1 MSRPE
6 KVAEVEK
13 VLAFWFGRE
22 GDEEYGEFRKAWF
35 ERSDDFD
42 REVANRFSGLHSR
55 AASGELDSWRDEAES
70 ALALIIVLDQ
80 FPRNMFRGDP
90 KSWATDRAALEA
102 AKHAVERAYD
112 RELPAFQ
119 RSFVYM
125 PYMHSENL
133 EDQKRCVEL
142 FELMGESGKNNVEFA
157 IGHMEIVERFGRFP
171 HRNEILGR
179 ETTPEEAEFLTRP
192 GSSF

>member
-1 MSRPE
+1 MESHE
-6 KVAEVEK
+6 E
-13 VLAFWFGRE
+13 VLAFWFGNE

-35 ERSDDFD
+35 ERNDDFD
-42 REVANRFSGLHSR
+42 REIQTRFSSLHER
-55 AASGELDSWRDEAES
+55 AASGELDSWKDEPES

-90 KSWATDRAALEA
+90 RSWATDAKALEA

-119 RSFVYM
+119 RAFIYM

-133 EDQKRCVEL
+133 EDQRRCVEL
-142 FELMGESGKNNVEFA
+142 FELMGEDGKNNAEYA
-157 IGHMEIVERFGRFP
+157 AGHMEIVKRFGRFP
-171 HRNEILGR
+171 HRNEVLGR

>member
-1 MSRPE
+1 MESR
-6 KVAEVEK
+6 KEVEE

-22 GDEEYGEFRKAWF
+22 GDEGYGEFRKAWF
-35 ERSDDFD
+35 ERNEDFD
-42 REVANRFSGLHSR
+42 REIINRFAGLHER
-55 AASGELDSWRDEAES
+55 AASGELDSWKEEPES
-70 ALALIIVLDQ
+70 SLALIIVLDQ

-90 KSWATDRAALEA
+90 RSWATDGAALETS
-102 AKHAVERAYD
+102 KHAVERAYD

-119 RSFVYM
+119 RSFIYM

-157 IGHMEIVERFGRFP
+157 VGHKDIIEKFGRFP

-179 ETTPEEAEFLTRP
+179 ETTREEAEFLTGS